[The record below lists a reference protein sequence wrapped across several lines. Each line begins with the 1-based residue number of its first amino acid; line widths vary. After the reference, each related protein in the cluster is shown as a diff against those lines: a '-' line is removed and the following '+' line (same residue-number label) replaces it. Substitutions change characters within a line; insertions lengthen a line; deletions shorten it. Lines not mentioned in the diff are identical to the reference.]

1 MKTSKNVL
9 EKKLAKLCENNK
21 HNFGRILSHLKRSF
35 DEWALTHLSKEGY
48 PEVKIGYMPFLM
60 NIEIEGIT
68 NNALAQ
74 KLSISK
80 QAMSKTLKELE
91 KLNLIEAIPNP
102 TDARSSLVLLTPYG
116 MKMVIHT
123 RKKLDS
129 LTKDYI
135 AIIGKKKFFDMIDSL
150 NIIIDIHK
158 KINYESI

>member
-1 MKTSKNVL
+1 MAVTKKRL
-9 EKKLAKLCENNK
+9 EKELSKLCENNK

-35 DEWALTHLSKEGY
+35 DEWALAHLSKEGY
-48 PEVKIGYMPFLM
+48 PEVKTAYMPFLM

-68 NNALAQ
+68 NNELAQ
-74 KLSISK
+74 KLRVSK

-91 KLNLIEAIPNP
+91 KLNLIEAKPNP
-102 TDARSSLVLLTPYG
+102 TDARSSIILLTTYG

-123 RKKLDS
+123 RKKLDN

-135 AIIGKKKFFDMIDSL
+135 AVIGKKKFYDMIDSL

-158 KINYESI
+158 EI